1 MVVSSMFQTGK
12 SKINKKRY
20 RDDSKKSKKVKTK
33 PKKDADSEDEE
44 IKSDDDALEAI
55 DDLENAWAQEDDDI
69 EYETPAQKK
78 LRLAKKYIDE
88 VAERELELVSDEEN
102 LDSRIGERLRED
114 YLEEQGRLRK
124 KVAHL
129 YEGFR
134 SDNIIT
140 LKHRFQKASMT
151 CVCLDEKEESLFTG
165 CKNELVLKWKLDE
178 CKVLFKINLSEG
190 NPDAKGHRHTQCMA
204 LSSNGKFLAIGDG
217 SIHVQ
222 IYCPVTGKKLGTL
235 KGHRSAVTCLVFRKN
250 TSQLYTASADRSLRV
265 WSLEEMTF
273 VEALFGHQ
281 TAVTGID
288 ALSRERAI
296 SSGGADRTIR
306 IWKIVEDSQ
315 LVYTGHEGSIEDVK
329 LLNEENFISCGDD
342 GQICTWNPGKKKPLA
357 TVKLAHGV
365 QASSGEPNWISALA
379 VLLNTDLCASGSC
392 DGFVRVWKLENNCS
406 KITALIAIP
415 AMEGF
420 VNHLRFLNDG
430 ERIIASLG
438 QEHRLGRWWANKNA
452 KNCLK
457 IISFIIKKEKK

>member
-1 MVVSSMFQTGK
+1 MFQTGK

-20 RDDSKKSKKVKTK
+20 RDDAKKSKKVKTK
-33 PKKDADSEDEE
+33 PKVTEASDDEE
-44 IKSDDDALEAI
+44 IKSDEDVLGAEDEVENDWAI
-55 DDLENAWAQEDDDI
+55 DEDN

-78 LRLAKKYIDE
+78 LRLAKKYLDE
-88 VAERELELVSDEEN
+88 VAEKEREEASDEEN
-102 LDSRIGERLRED
+102 LDNRIGQRLKED

-129 YEGFR
+129 YDGF
-134 SDNIIT
+134 DADTIVT

-151 CVCLDEKEESLFTG
+151 CVCVDEKEEFLFTG
-165 CKNELVLKWKLDE
+165 CKNEQVLKWKLND
-178 CKVLFKINLSEG
+178 CKIVFKINLKEG
-190 NPDAKGHRHTQCMA
+190 NPDAKGHRFTQCMA
-204 LSSNGKFLAIGDG
+204 LSSNGKYLAIGDG

-222 IYCPVTGKKLGTL
+222 IYCPSTGKKLGTL

-265 WSLEEMTF
+265 WSLDEMTF

-296 SSGGADRTIR
+296 SSGGADQTIR

-357 TVKLAHGV
+357 SVKKAHGV
-365 QASSGEPNWISALA
+365 QASSGTPNWISALA
-379 VLLNTDLCASGSC
+379 VLLNTDICASGSC
-392 DGFVRVWKLENNCS
+392 DGYVRLWKLENECS
-406 KITALIAIP
+406 KIMPLMAIP
-415 AMEGF
+415 SIQGF
-420 VNHLRFLNDG
+420 VNHLRFLSNG
-430 ERIIASLG
+430 TKIIASVG
-438 QEHRLGRWWANKNA
+438 QEHRLGRWWTDKSAR
-452 KNCLK
+452 NCLK
-457 IISFIIKKEKK
+457 IISLIVKPEEK